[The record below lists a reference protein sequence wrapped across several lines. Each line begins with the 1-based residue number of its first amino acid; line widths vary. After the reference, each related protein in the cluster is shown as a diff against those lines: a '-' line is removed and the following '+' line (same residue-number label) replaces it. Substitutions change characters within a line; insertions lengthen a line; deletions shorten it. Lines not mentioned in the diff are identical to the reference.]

1 MGDPAESFARMDAN
15 SDGKLTEDEVPEQ
28 ARRFMDLKAMDKNK
42 DGSVDKDEF
51 IKAME
56 EFRKRFQ
63 GGGGGGAP
71 GA

>member
-1 MGDPAESFARMDAN
+1 
-15 SDGKLTEDEVPEQ
+15 
-28 ARRFMDLKAMDKNK
+28 MDLKAMDKNK

-56 EFRKRFQ
+56 ELRKRFQ

>member
-1 MGDPAESFARMDAN
+1 MDAN
-15 SDGKLTEDEVPEQ
+15 SDGKLTDDEIPER
-28 ARRFMDLKAMDKNK
+28 AKAFMDLKKMDTNK
-42 DGSVDKDEF
+42 DGGVDKAEF

-56 EFRKRFQ
+56 EAMKRFQ